1 MILRPCLFA
10 ALLCLHCTLS
20 AEEPVQIETT
30 LIAEV
35 RDSVVLPTGRET
47 HRMVPATT
55 LKQGQTIFYTVRMKN
70 PTPVTARD
78 VVVVRRIP
86 ENTVYVEGSAVGPA
100 ADIDFSVDGGQTFAR
115 PAELYVSMPTGE
127 RRRALPDD
135 YTHIR
140 WRLKYPLAPG
150 AIALARFQAVFQ

>member
-1 MILRPCLFA
+1 MNLRGCLLT
-10 ALLCLHCTLS
+10 ALLWLHCALG
-20 AEEPVQIETT
+20 AEAPVEIETT

-35 RDSVVLPTGRET
+35 RESVVLPSGRET
-47 HRMVPATT
+47 HRLVPATT
-55 LKQGQTIFYTVRMKN
+55 LKQGQTIFYTVRMRN
-70 PTPVTARD
+70 PTPAPARN

-86 ENTVYVEGSAVGPA
+86 ENTVYVEGSAVGPG

-115 PAELYVSMPTGE
+115 PADLYVSLPTGE
-127 RRRALPDD
+127 RRRAAAKD